1 MGLYVGNVAS
11 TSVPLLMY
19 WNTSGMSIA
28 LKLKRQGNQFSM
40 LSMDFSFSN
49 LNNIQVS
56 SVQSVVT
63 YHHLGSA
70 VVNFHIHYVKNESIK
85 GSL

>member
-40 LSMDFSFSN
+40 LSMDFYFSK
-49 LNNIQVS
+49 LNIQVT
-56 SVQSVVT
+56 SVQPVAT
-63 YHHLGSA
+63 YHHLGST
-70 VVNFHIHYVKNESIK
+70 VVNFHVHMYKMNP
-85 GSL
+85 